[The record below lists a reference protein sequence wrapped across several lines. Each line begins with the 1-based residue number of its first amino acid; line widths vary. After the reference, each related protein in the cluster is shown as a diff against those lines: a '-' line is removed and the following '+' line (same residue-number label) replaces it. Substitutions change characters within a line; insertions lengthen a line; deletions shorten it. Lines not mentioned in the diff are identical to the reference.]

1 MPKMMMS
8 PAKHMKEHA
17 RLAKLAASHG
27 ARIGK
32 LEKRS
37 IVARP
42 KKLKMRD
49 GAPLMHLEY

>member
-1 MPKMMMS
+1 MPKMMS
-8 PAKHMKEHA
+8 PAQHMKEHA
-17 RLAKLAASHG
+17 RLAKAV
-27 ARIGK
+27 AR

-49 GAPLMHLEY
+49 GAPLMHMGY

>member
-49 GAPLMHLEY
+49 GAPLMHLGY

>member
-1 MPKMMMS
+1 MPKMMS
-8 PAKHMKEHA
+8 PAKHMMEHA
-17 RLAKLAASHG
+17 RLAKAV
-27 ARIGK
+27 AR
-32 LEKRS
+32 LEKRN

>member
-1 MPKMMMS
+1 MPKIMS
-8 PAKHMKEHA
+8 PAKHMMEHA
-17 RLAKLAASHG
+17 RLAKAVASHG

-49 GAPLMHLEY
+49 GAPLMHMGF